1 MGSVGVARTFMGR
14 EASKQQGFRA
24 IALDTQGRV
33 EVKIFR
39 HHRPSQSTHP
49 IIPNANFAERFFAP
63 ARAQLDQAP
72 SARVCPEL
80 SDDQWLL
87 LGVRRALEDRPTG
100 RGFLQH
106 LLAYGLEAPT
116 TTHFF
121 ETLKSQRRRA
131 LISECAHGL
140 ARSLPA
146 LEAEF
151 WAGVPEL
158 DGFETSAGD
167 GHFHAAAAHDSAAAD
182 DGVKY
187 ATGHCY
193 SLHLRTHA
201 LAHLTA
207 ADQLTRKREHDRHA
221 LNRLSLEELR
231 QGAPKGRQVLSVYD
245 RAGIDFQQWHRGKH
259 SGGLYFVS
267 REPSGAR

>member
-1 MGSVGVARTFMGR
+1 MP
-14 EASKQQGFRA
+14 
-24 IALDTQGRV
+24 
-33 EVKIFR
+33 
-39 HHRPSQSTHP
+39 HRPSKPTLP
-49 IIPNANFAERFFAP
+49 VIPNANFAERFFAP
-63 ARAQLDQAP
+63 ARTHLHQAP

-87 LGVRRALEDRPTG
+87 LGVRRVSEDRLTG

-121 ETLKSQRRRA
+121 ETLKSRRRLA
-131 LISECAHGL
+131 LIAECAHGL

-146 LEAEF
+146 L
-151 WAGVPEL
+151 
-158 DGFETSAGD
+158 DGFETDAGD

-187 ATGHCY
+187 ATGHFY

-201 LAHLTA
+201 LAHLTV
-207 ADQLTRKREHDRHA
+207 ADQLTRQREHDMHA
-221 LNRLSLEELR
+221 LKRLSLEELR
-231 QGAPKGRQVLSVYD
+231 QGAPKGRQVLYVYD
-245 RAGIDFQQWHRGKH
+245 RAGIDFQQWHRWKH